1 MTAYYLSFGCKVN
14 QYETN
19 ALRGMLSQEGIQPVE
34 QPEDADLI
42 LVNSCTVTA
51 SSDRKVRHALR
62 SLRSRCPKAKIVLTG
77 CLPQAHPDA
86 AQLCP
91 EADLITGTKDRAAL
105 IQRIR
110 QLMESAVPW
119 DGVTPY
125 TPGEGYE
132 LLPPAENADR
142 TRAFIKIQDGCNQFC
157 SYCIIPYA
165 RGRCRSKP
173 REALAQEA
181 AQMAQAGCREAVLI
195 GINLAFY
202 GMEWQGDLG
211 DAVDICCAVP
221 GIDRVRLGSLE
232 PEKLSDDLLRRLA
245 AHPQFCPQFHLSLQS
260 GCDRTLRAM
269 NRHYTTAEYAD
280 LAARIRRIF
289 PDAALTTDVMVGF
302 PGETEAD
309 FARSLEFVREMGF
322 AKVHVF
328 PYSPREGTV
337 AARMPEQ
344 IPSPEKRRRAA
355 LMGETAAACRRA
367 FLRSQVGKVMPV
379 LFERSA
385 DPAWHRGYTPNYTPV
400 KISAKK
406 GEKSLRKSVFRVIIK
421 SSEPDCCIGTLLPE
435 ASAQND

>member
-19 ALRGMLSQEGIQPVE
+19 ALRGMLRQEGIEPVPE
-34 QPEDADLI
+34 PEDADLI

-51 SSDRKVRHALR
+51 ASDRKVRQALR

-86 AQLCP
+86 AQTCP
-91 EADLITGTKDRAAL
+91 EADLITGTRDRAAL
-105 IQRIR
+105 VQQLE
-110 QLMESAVPW
+110 QLMQT
-119 DGVTPY
+119 GTPRC
-125 TPGEGYE
+125 TVSPHVPGEAYE
-132 LLPPAENADR
+132 LLPPTENADK

-173 REALAQEA
+173 REALAREA

-211 DAVDICCAVP
+211 EAVELCCRQP
-221 GIDRVRLGSLE
+221 GIERVRLGSLE
-232 PEKLSDDLLRRLA
+232 PEKLSDALLYRLA

-269 NRHYTTAEYAD
+269 NRHYTAAEYAD

-309 FARSLEFVREMGF
+309 FAESVAFVRQMGF

-328 PYSPREGTV
+328 PYSPREGTP
-337 AARMPEQ
+337 AARMPGQ
-344 IPSPEKRRRAA
+344 IPQQEKHRRAGI
-355 LMGETAAACRRA
+355 MGETAAACRAA
-367 FLRSQVGKVMPV
+367 FLEAQVGNVMPV
-379 LFERSA
+379 LFERSP
-385 DPAWHRGYTPNYTPV
+385 DPRWHRGYAPNYTPV

-406 GEKSLRKSVFRVIIK
+406 GEKSLRKSVFRVIIN

>member
-91 EADLITGTKDRAAL
+91 EADLITGTKDRATL

-280 LAARIRRIF
+280 LAARIRQIF

-355 LMGETAAACRRA
+355 LMGETAAASRRA

>member
-1 MTAYYLSFGCKVN
+1 
-14 QYETN
+14 
-19 ALRGMLSQEGIQPVE
+19 
-34 QPEDADLI
+34 
-42 LVNSCTVTA
+42 
-51 SSDRKVRHALR
+51 
-62 SLRSRCPKAKIVLTG
+62 
-77 CLPQAHPDA
+77 
-86 AQLCP
+86 
-91 EADLITGTKDRAAL
+91 
-105 IQRIR
+105 
-110 QLMESAVPW
+110 
-119 DGVTPY
+119 
-125 TPGEGYE
+125 
-132 LLPPAENADR
+132 
-142 TRAFIKIQDGCNQFC
+142 
-157 SYCIIPYA
+157 
-165 RGRCRSKP
+165 
-173 REALAQEA
+173 
-181 AQMAQAGCREAVLI
+181 MAQAGCREAVLI

-280 LAARIRRIF
+280 LAARIWRIF

-355 LMGETAAACRRA
+355 LMGETAAVCRRA